1 MALVEQPMAM
11 ATVMAFSN
19 EARVSILAGVRS
31 SHTMS
36 TARRPH
42 SAAMRMWFESTAGMD
57 DAPGSVKPQASA
69 MPVMVLAV
77 PMVMQWPWLRAMP
90 PSTSSH
96 CVGVILP
103 ARRSSQY
110 FQVSE
115 PDPST
120 WPFQLPR
127 SMGPAGM

>member
-19 EARVSILAGVRS
+19 EARLSILAGVRS
-31 SHTMS
+31 SQTMS
-36 TARRPH
+36 TMRRPH
-42 SAAMRMWFESTAGMD
+42 SAPMRTWLESVAGID

-90 PSTSSH
+90 PSTSIH
-96 CVGVILP
+96 CLAVILP

-115 PDPST
+115 PEPRT
-120 WPFQLPR
+120 WPFQLPLC
-127 SMGPAGM
+127 MGPAGM